1 MVLKEVRPGLY
12 VRTNTPRHVR
22 ITPEFAERVRREGR
36 SDVLNEIVEQATRKE
51 VSPSKDRRR

>member
-22 ITPEFAERVRREGR
+22 ITPEFAENVRREGR
-36 SDVLNEIVEQATRKE
+36 SDMLDEIVEQATRKDGAPE
-51 VSPSKDRRR
+51 KDRRK